1 MFYYYQNLVNREFLD
16 RKYLFLTFSLNLFV
30 HYIFLKWYLM
40 KGINWVERALLDVEG
55 NFILC
60 TKWENGL
67 SDGTGLN

>member
-1 MFYYYQNLVNREFLD
+1 M
-16 RKYLFLTFSLNLFV
+16 
-30 HYIFLKWYLM
+30 M